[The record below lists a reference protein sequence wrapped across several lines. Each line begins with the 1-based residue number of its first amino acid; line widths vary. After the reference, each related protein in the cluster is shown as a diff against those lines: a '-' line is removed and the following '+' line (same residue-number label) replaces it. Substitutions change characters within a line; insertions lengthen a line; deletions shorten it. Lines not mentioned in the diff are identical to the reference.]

1 MARPGKPAGL
11 VTRAETKEK
20 KAQRAQKEE
29 ALKPKRG
36 LPLNPPAR
44 LKDHKTA
51 CFIWRKLM
59 RRYNELE
66 AEIVTGMDWLIVEN
80 LCLSVDELD
89 QLGTMRTAAYDIW
102 LELAKEHDKLKKEQK
117 WDEAVLMA
125 INVIG
130 AWDAVLKLDGRID
143 RKKDLVHKLSQSLYI
158 NPRSRAGTAPA
169 KKEKEEPP
177 DDLEQLLDDVTDYVN
192 GEGKDVQ

>member
-1 MARPGKPAGL
+1 MTRPGKPAGL
-11 VTRAETKEK
+11 VTRAETKAK

-29 ALKPKRG
+29 ALRPGRG

-51 CFIWRKLM
+51 CFVWRKLM
-59 RRYNELE
+59 RRYAELE

-89 QLGTMRTAAYDIW
+89 QLSHMRTVAYNLW
-102 LELAKEHDKLKKEQK
+102 LELGEEHDRLKKEGLVA
-117 WDEAVLMA
+117 DAVLMA

-130 AWDAVLKLDGRID
+130 AWDAILKLDGRID
-143 RKKDLVHKLSQSLYI
+143 RKKDLIHKLSQSLYI

-169 KKEKEEPP
+169 QKEKEVPP
-177 DDLEQLLDDVTDYVN
+177 DDMEQLLDQVDDIFN
-192 GEGKDVQ
+192 GNQGHG